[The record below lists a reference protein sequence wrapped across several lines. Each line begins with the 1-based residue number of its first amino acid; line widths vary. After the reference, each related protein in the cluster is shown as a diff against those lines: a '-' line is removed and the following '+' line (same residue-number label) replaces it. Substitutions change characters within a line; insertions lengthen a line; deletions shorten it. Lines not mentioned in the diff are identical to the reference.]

1 MELNKTP
8 LSVTVPHVLKK
19 FADLLNTE
27 MIGNK
32 VIIPEKFGKGYCAGY
47 ILNENIRLLLL
58 DYELKEEL
66 ILEDPDS
73 DSVGKMLLF
82 KFQGIFPKTE
92 KISAEKPSVL
102 PTALIA
108 TRRAGSHIPVHTNT
122 ATINIEV
129 SAGYLD
135 GLLNLSGKS
144 TVLQQLLQNTQPLLF
159 EQLIQPA
166 LQKIVD
172 EILMSTT
179 FGTFELY
186 FLRIKT
192 EELIC
197 RLLMELEK
205 REENQL
211 YALNGNDIRILY
223 TIREQILEH
232 LDIPPVINELS
243 AEANMSPT
251 KLKRLFKQVFGNSI
265 FNYYQEFRMKEA
277 ARLLKD
283 EKLSVSEVGYQLGF
297 TNLSHFT
304 RLFEKHI
311 GLKPKKYS
319 MFE

>member
-1 MELNKTP
+1 MELYQTR
-8 LSVTVPHVLKK
+8 LSATVPNVLKR

-27 MIGNK
+27 MTGNK
-32 VIIPEKFGKGYCAGY
+32 VVIPQKFGKGYCAGY
-47 ILNENIRLLLL
+47 VLNENIRLLLL

-66 ILEDPDS
+66 MLEDPDS
-73 DSVGKMLLF
+73 DVVGKMLLF
-82 KFQGIFPKTE
+82 KFQGIYSK
-92 KISAEKPSVL
+92 SEKPPAL

-108 TRRAGSHIPVHTNT
+108 TRKAGSHIPVHTNT

-129 SAGYLD
+129 SASYLE

-144 TVLQQLLQNTQPLLF
+144 TVLQQLVLNTQPLLF
-159 EQLIQPA
+159 EQLVQPA

-172 EILMSTT
+172 EILTSAT

-205 REENQL
+205 RDQNQL

-223 TIREQILEH
+223 SIRERILEH

-251 KLKRLFKQVFGNSI
+251 KLKRLFKQIFGNSI

-297 TNLSHFT
+297 ANLSHFT

-319 MFE
+319 MMV